1 METND
6 KHSDEW
12 LDWLEDADTAG
23 DVGRPADEK
32 ELERLRQHESRQQY
46 FRSKAALAR
55 ATARLHGSSRRK

>member
-32 ELERLRQHESRQQY
+32 ELERAVEIL
-46 FRSKAALAR
+46 AAGIAR
-55 ATARLHGSSRRK
+55 YRKEVMGE